1 LSSYARPLDAGLT
14 AMSDVLFEMADLAKR
29 TVSASITAAA
39 QGGKLDVQVRVW
51 SNELQGKYDDVEEK
65 AVELIARYQPVAS
78 DLRVIKSSMKIAY
91 DLARLGRY
99 AYDIVVVLDLVDGG
113 RAADRKFLE
122 AMSERVLEMM
132 RLSFQ
137 ALRTRDV
144 QLARQLVEMDTE
156 VDRMYRGYLKGVLS
170 TPSLTAA
177 TAVSTALI
185 ARHLERIADHAWYI
199 AQSVSYM
206 VTGTYIT

>member
-14 AMSDVLFEMADLAKR
+14 AMSDVLFEMADLAER

-122 AMSERVLEMM
+122 AMSERALEMM

>member
-1 LSSYARPLDAGLT
+1 LSYVRPIDSGLNM
-14 AMSDVLFEMADLAKR
+14 MSETLLGMADLAER

-39 QGGKLDVQVRVW
+39 QGGELDTQVRVW
-51 SNELQGKYDDVEEK
+51 SNELQGRYDDVEEK

-78 DLRVIKSSMKIAY
+78 DLRVIKSNMKIAY

-99 AYDIVVVLDLVDGG
+99 AYDIVQVLDLIDGG
-113 RAADRKFLE
+113 KVADRAFLE
-122 AMSERVLEMM
+122 KMSEKVLSMM

-137 ALRTRDV
+137 TLRTRDV
-144 QLARQLVEMDTE
+144 KVARQLIEMDNG
-156 VDRMYRGYLKGVLS
+156 VDSLYRGYLRGLISNANLK
-170 TPSLTAA
+170 AA
-177 TAVSTALI
+177 EAVSTALV

-206 VTGTYIT
+206 VTGTYIV

>member
-1 LSSYARPLDAGLT
+1 MRPLDVGLN
-14 AMSDVLFEMADLAKR
+14 AMSQTLFEMADLADR
-29 TVSASITAAA
+29 TVSDSMTAAA
-39 QGGKLDVQVRVW
+39 QGGKLDTQVRIW

-99 AYDIVVVLDLVDGG
+99 AYDIVQVLDLINGG
-113 RAADRKFLE
+113 KAADRPFLE
-122 AMSERVLEMM
+122 KMSEKVLAMM
-132 RLSFQ
+132 RLSFKT
-137 ALRTRDV
+137 LRTHDV
-144 QLARQLVEMDTE
+144 QVARQLIEMDNE
-156 VDRMYRGYLKGVLS
+156 VDSLYRGYLKGLIS
-170 TPSLTAA
+170 NPSLKAA
-177 TAVSTALI
+177 EAVSTALI

-206 VTGTYIT
+206 ATGTYIV

>member
-1 LSSYARPLDAGLT
+1 LSYLRPLDSGLDM
-14 AMSDVLFEMADLAKR
+14 MSETLLGMADLAER

-39 QGGKLDVQVRVW
+39 QGGKLDTQVRIW
-51 SNELQGKYDDVEEK
+51 SNELQGRYDDVEEK

-99 AYDIVVVLDLVDGG
+99 AYDIVQVLDLINGG
-113 RAADRKFLE
+113 KAADKPFLE
-122 AMSERVLEMM
+122 KMSEKVLAMM

-137 ALRTRDV
+137 TLRTHDV
-144 QLARQLVEMDTE
+144 KVARQLIEMDNE
-156 VDRMYRGYLKGVLS
+156 VDNLYRGYLKGLIS
-170 TPSLTAA
+170 NPNLKAA
-177 TAVSTALI
+177 EAVSTALI

-206 VTGTYIT
+206 VTGTYIA